1 MFSAIYLPNLPRLL
15 MDTIIERQENL
26 TLNGRGNV
34 TLLHFHQGMVLL
46 VGEDAIGLYRDR
58 VAIDDPLAN
67 GVIGYESIPPS
78 LQPSWGQACG
88 FVREHASGYVA
99 LNDGGVIFIRPD
111 GVGLYPTGPDALHNR
126 AMSWLIPF
134 PPLNA

>member
-1 MFSAIYLPNLPRLL
+1 
-15 MDTIIERQENL
+15 MDTIIDRQENL
-26 TLNGRGNV
+26 ALPGRGNV

-46 VGEDAIGLYRDR
+46 VGADAVGLYRDR

-67 GVIGYESIPPS
+67 GVIGYETIPAS
-78 LQPSWGQACG
+78 LQPHWQDEGG
-88 FVREHASGYVA
+88 YVREHSAGYVG

-111 GVGLYPTGPDALHNR
+111 GVALYPHGMDALQNR
-126 AMSWLIPF
+126 NLCWVIPF

>member
-1 MFSAIYLPNLPRLL
+1 
-15 MDTIIERQENL
+15 MDTIIDRQENL
-26 TLNGRGNV
+26 ELPGRGAV

-67 GVIGYESIPPS
+67 GVIGYETIPPS
-78 LQPSWGQACG
+78 LQPQWQADCG
-88 FVREHASGYVA
+88 YVREHTSGFVG
-99 LNDGGVIFIRPD
+99 LNNGGVIFIRPD
-111 GVGLYPTGPDALHNR
+111 GVALYPTGPDALQNR
-126 AMSWLIPF
+126 DMSWLIPF

>member
-1 MFSAIYLPNLPRLL
+1 
-15 MDTIIERQENL
+15 MDTIIDRQENL
-26 TLNGRGNV
+26 TLNGRGTV

-46 VGEDAIGLYRDR
+46 VGEDAVGLYRDR
-58 VAIDDPLAN
+58 IAIDDPLAN

-78 LQPSWGQACG
+78 LQPQWNENCG
-88 FVREHASGYVA
+88 YVREHQSGYVG
-99 LNDGGVIFIRPD
+99 LNEGGVLFIRPD
-111 GVGLYPTGPDALHNR
+111 GVALYPSGSDALQNR